1 MKTMKAV
8 CIYSYGG
15 TEVLKYED
23 APKPHPAAGEVLVRV
38 HAAAINPVDWKIRE
52 GHLEFM
58 LHHTFPLVLGWDV
71 SGVVDAVG
79 PEVRRLKVGDEV
91 FSRPDIARDGAY
103 AEFIVIKESEVALKP
118 KAVDHIHAAALP
130 LAGLTAWQ
138 TLFVA
143 GSLVAGQR
151 VLIHAAAGGVGHL
164 AVQLAKWKGAHVIG
178 TASAKNHDFLRKLG
192 ADEAIDHATVKF
204 ETAIEPVDLVLDTMG
219 GEIQERSWSVLKPGG
234 ILVSVVSPPSAET
247 AAKHRVRQAFVFT
260 EPDAGQLA
268 EIAALVDG
276 EKLKVIVETTLP
288 LSDATRGQDL
298 SERGHTRGKIVLR
311 VI

>member
-52 GHLEFM
+52 GHLESM
-58 LHHTFPLVLGWDV
+58 LHHTLPLVLGWDV

-118 KAVDHIHAAALP
+118 KAIDHVHAAALP

-143 GSLVAGQR
+143 GGLVAGQR

-178 TASAKNHDFLRKLG
+178 TASEKNHDFLRKLG
-192 ADEAIDHATVKF
+192 ADQVIDHATVKF
-204 ETAIEPVDLVLDTMG
+204 ESAVEPVDLVLDTLG
-219 GEIQERSWSVLKPGG
+219 GEIQEPSWQVLKPGG
-234 ILVSVVSPPSAET
+234 ILVSVVNPPSAET
-247 AAKHRVRQAFVFT
+247 AAKHGVRQAFVFI
-260 EPDAGQLA
+260 EPNAGQLA

-276 EKLKVIVETTLP
+276 EELKVIVETTLA
-288 LSDATRGQDL
+288 LSDATRGQEL